1 MPWDPGDNGWWQ
13 GVALHAMPDAL
24 AGRVSAPG
32 VSPEDA
38 HKMQYAIDAATWMP
52 DPFTNH
58 ALLETPLFKVKPLRR
73 QDAQLQF
80 AL

>member
-1 MPWDPGDNGWWQ
+1 MPWDTGDNGWWQ
-13 GVALHAMPDAL
+13 GLASQALPDAL
-24 AGRVSAPG
+24 ACRVSAPG

-58 ALLETPLFKVKPLRR
+58 ALLETPLFKVKALAKARCTL
-73 QDAQLQF
+73 QL